1 MRIKNLELRI
11 KHKKLDSLFLSLNSS
26 ALTLIE
32 VLVAM
37 GIATV
42 AGVLL
47 LVIIVNSTGLFTQQ
61 SSKVQMGLN
70 INDALSQVRSS
81 IKDASIVA
89 DKYINGGTTYTT
101 GSKQL
106 VLKVLSIDSSG
117 SIIDNTF
124 DFFVFFQDQSYLRFK
139 ILPDPLSFRKA
150 ANQVFSSSVNNLI
163 FQYFNSAIPPVEVTP
178 TAATKVRITLT
189 LKQKIGVK
197 YETQTATSE
206 ANLRN
211 D

>member
-1 MRIKNLELRI
+1 MQNSKFS
-11 KHKKLDSLFLSLNSS
+11 KKTTKTFHFKLLTFNFTSGF
-26 ALTLIE
+26 TLIE

-42 AGVLL
+42 TGVLL

-70 INDALSQVRSS
+70 INDALLQVRSS

-89 DKYINGGTTYTT
+89 DQYISGGTTYTT
-101 GSKQL
+101 GSNQL

-117 SIIDNTF
+117 NIIDNTF
-124 DFFVFFQDQSYLRFK
+124 DFFVFFQDQNYLRFK
-139 ILPDPLSFRKA
+139 TFPDPSSARKQA
-150 ANQVFSSSVNNLI
+150 DRVFSTSVDGLN
-163 FQYFNSAIPPVEVTP
+163 FQYFNSVIPPVEVVP

-197 YETQTATSE
+197 YETYTATSE